1 MVVFQKVWNG
11 GMRLLCRGC
20 RPLRYHLQIWH
31 HQASAHQKWQ
41 WHFVPH
47 GQSHPLRLRN
57 CSGSVGSIRNNQCT
71 HTGLITEATG
81 AKASKA
87 SQSFSM
93 ADLPCCGQQPVSQH
107 TSCASLPRQGRQL
120 LSGRPRPVPA
130 LGGAQPGDQ
139 GGGQTTALDAGDPEI
154 SWDHPGDL
162 WESVT
167 GTIKWQ
173 EKISLMYQTHAIK
186 NEGARKTFNTNT
198 NNSIQY
204 SQTTNSCLTH
214 AWVKTC

>member
-1 MVVFQKVWNG
+1 MKRRDAPPLQ
-11 GMRLLCRGC
+11 GM
-20 RPLRYHLQIWH
+20 
-31 HQASAHQKWQ
+31 QASALPPANLTSPGICTSKMAM
-41 WHFVPH
+41 HFVPH
-47 GQSHPLRLRN
+47 DQSHPLRLRN

-81 AKASKA
+81 AKA

-154 SWDHPGDL
+154 S
-162 WESVT
+162 
-167 GTIKWQ
+167 
-173 EKISLMYQTHAIK
+173 
-186 NEGARKTFNTNT
+186 
-198 NNSIQY
+198 
-204 SQTTNSCLTH
+204 
-214 AWVKTC
+214 